1 MLASSF
7 RCCHCH
13 KPILSDTRTFR
24 TSANRPPGNI
34 SKGFIACRGKQSV
47 LRHWSI
53 TSCAA
58 GYYAVVSSSKSSTS
72 NANSTA
78 QRGEQKRAVVIMPG
92 LGNAKNDYKALA
104 ELLTKEGLTAEIASV
119 NRIDWLRNAAGVV
132 DINYWKGTLNPQPTV
147 NWYLSRS
154 KLSNPYASALLHC
167 APASLLVI
175 HSRKAQV
182 SLHQKTSSAN
192 FSVML
197 PLESTVTHQHGN
209 STDRLHSSATDPP

>member
-13 KPILSDTRTFR
+13 KPFLSDNRTIR
-24 TSANRPPGNI
+24 TSATRPPGNI
-34 SKGFIACRGKQSV
+34 LNGFTACCGQSIC
-47 LRHWSI
+47 LERSS

-58 GYYAVVSSSKSSTS
+58 GHYAVLSSSKSSTS
-72 NANSTA
+72 TANSTA
-78 QRGEQKRAVVIMPG
+78 QRGKQKRAVVIMPG

-154 KLSNPYASALLHC
+154 KLSKPHASALLHC
-167 APASLLVI
+167 TPTSLLVT
-175 HSRKAQV
+175 HNGKAQV
-182 SLHQKTSSAN
+182 SLHQKTTSSAN
-192 FSVML
+192 FG
-197 PLESTVTHQHGN
+197 VT
-209 STDRLHSSATDPP
+209 PPCDLNVTA

>member
-34 SKGFIACRGKQSV
+34 SKGSIACRGKQSV

-154 KLSNPYASALLHC
+154 KLSNP
-167 APASLLVI
+167 
-175 HSRKAQV
+175 
-182 SLHQKTSSAN
+182 
-192 FSVML
+192 
-197 PLESTVTHQHGN
+197 
-209 STDRLHSSATDPP
+209 